1 MITDEPSPIK
11 QVTDKKNR
19 HPGRIA
25 LLSIVAVLFCVLIL
39 SVIFSANITK
49 YFSAHTASETQ
60 ITQSTQTLVTDGSI
74 PAITTE
80 YPLQPD
86 DFGPNNVIEPAAVT
100 DDDTTPIIIYS
111 WNDEF
116 ETMLTDYYGADH
128 PDFVFDYRVTESSTY
143 QTKLDSVLSTGDGA
157 PDIYLIEADY
167 ATKYVNSDTS
177 LNINEIGID
186 YAELADQYEYTYEFM
201 MDDCGAI
208 KALSWQSCPSG
219 VFYNKTL
226 AETWLGSSDP
236 VEVQKSFAT
245 WDAFLAMAQK
255 INTDS
260 AGTVKAISGL
270 DDIWRPFLASRST
283 GWVVDGV
290 INIDPMMDTYLDY
303 AKTIK
308 DEGLTFETAQWNTD
322 WTANMS
328 NSSVLSY
335 WGPMWLAQNY
345 MGFDVNADGTLAD
358 GANPTTGDWDF
369 CAAPVSFFWGG
380 TWITASK
387 YDNQKETTAD
397 IMRYFT
403 IDPVS
408 MSKLA
413 MDGQFVNN
421 IWVVSQMS
429 DDPDFGVNFLGG
441 ANPFD
446 RMLLEAMR
454 IDVSTVTAN
463 DQAIN
468 TIWASVVACY
478 VNGDIATVAEAK
490 QQFAEDCAD
499 ILA

>member
-1 MITDEPSPIK
+1 MKTDEASQIN
-11 QVTDKKNR
+11 QTENKKDR
-19 HPGRIA
+19 HTGRI
-25 LLSIVAVLFCVLIL
+25 VLVSMCVFLIL
-39 SVIFSANITK
+39 VLVLCAVFSANLIK
-49 YFSAHTASETQ
+49 YFSEHASSEEQTVH
-60 ITQSTQTLVTDGSI
+60 SDPTLVSDTSV
-74 PAITTE
+74 PEITTE
-80 YPLQPD
+80 LPLQPD
-86 DFGPNNVIEPAAVT
+86 DFGPNNVIEPATVT
-100 DDDTTPIIIYS
+100 DEDTTPIIIYS

-116 ETMLTDYYGADH
+116 KILLDEYYVTDN
-128 PDFVFDYRVTESSTY
+128 PDFVYDYQVTENTAY
-143 QTKLDSVLSTGDGA
+143 QTQLDSVLSTGDGA

-345 MGFDVNADGTLAD
+345 MSFDVNADGTLAD

-454 IDVSTVTAN
+454 IDISTVTAN

-490 QQFAEDCAD
+490 SQFEAACEDV
-499 ILA
+499 LS